1 MSFGILI
8 YPGVEEL
15 DFQGPWEIAGL
26 WRKYAEGPAPVL
38 IARDLAPVTCA
49 HGMRVLPDVDLA
61 GARDLQALLVPGGFA
76 AFDVMKDPDIVD
88 FVRRQS
94 DTGASMMSVCSGTF
108 VLLAAGVLA
117 GRVAS
122 TNWKVVKMLR
132 DAGIEVREERW
143 TQDGPVWTSAGVSA
157 GIDMMLAYIA
167 HRCGDAVASTV
178 QLHAEYFPDSR
189 VYGRARETADVSA
202 YIRSLP

>member
-38 IARDLAPVTCA
+38 VARDLGAVACA
-49 HGMRVLPDVDLA
+49 HGMRVLPDVDFASSPPLE
-61 GARDLQALLVPGGFA
+61 ALLVPGGFA
-76 AFDVMKDPDIVD
+76 AFDVMKDPGTVD
-88 FVRRQS
+88 FVRRQA
-94 DTGASMMSVCSGTF
+94 DAGATVLSVCSGTF
-108 VLLAAGVLA
+108 VLLAAGLLA

-132 DAGIEVREERW
+132 DAGVTVREERW
-143 TQDGPVWTSAGVSA
+143 THDGPVWTSAGVSA

-167 HRCGDAVASTV
+167 ERRGEAVASTV
-178 QLHAEYFPDSR
+178 QLHAEYFPDPR
-189 VYGRARETADVSA
+189 VYGDARGSADVSA
-202 YIRSLP
+202 YIRALP

>member
-1 MSFGILI
+1 VSFGILI

-15 DFQGPWEIAGL
+15 DFQGPWEIVGL

-38 IARDLAPVTCA
+38 IARDLVPVTCA

-61 GARDLQALLVPGGFA
+61 GAPRLDALLVPGGFA
-76 AFDVMKDPDIVD
+76 AFEAMKDPELIAY
-88 FVRRQS
+88 VRGLA
-94 DTGASMMSVCSGTF
+94 DAGTTLMSVCSGTF

-132 DAGIEVREERW
+132 DAGVQVREERW
-143 TQDGPVWTSAGVSA
+143 THDGPVWTSAGVSA

-167 HRCGDAVASTV
+167 ERCGEATASTV
-178 QLHAEYFPDSR
+178 QLHAEYFPDPR
-189 VYGRARETADVSA
+189 VYGEARDAAEVSA
-202 YIRSLP
+202 YIRALP